1 LTGVS
6 TTSPLGAL
14 TPTTTVDE
22 HGGGVPEGAH
32 VPRLGGVTLA
42 TFAIA

>member
-1 LTGVS
+1 LRGVS

-32 VPRLGGVTLA
+32 VPRPGDVTLA

>member
-14 TPTTTVDE
+14 KPTTTVDE
-22 HGGGVPEGAH
+22 HGGGVREGAH
-32 VPRLGGVTLA
+32 VPRPGDVTLA
-42 TFAIA
+42 TLAIA